1 MGRMRRRWAIRANR
15 NMGKT
20 MIRQVLICILILLII
35 IVAKKMDN
43 ALVNNTFQ
51 AVKAQ
56 FTKDITIASIADS
69 GRSFIGKFKDGTTTV
84 VASLVQGSKGLDFS
98 TPSDVPGT
106 YSASAN
112 QSGKGKTMEFSSD
125 QEIQVYAA
133 AGGTVSDIGLDAE
146 GNKYIKIHHGNDI
159 ISLYGGC
166 TSTYVQP
173 LEKVK
178 RGQIIGSVA
187 VGEGRKLKF
196 EIWNSGKLDD
206 PSKYI
211 DF

>member
-1 MGRMRRRWAIRANR
+1 MVRMRRRGPVRTNR
-15 NMGKT
+15 NMGRT
-20 MIRQVLICILILLII
+20 LIRQVLICILILLII
-35 IVAKKMDN
+35 IVAKKMDT
-43 ALVNNTFQ
+43 AIVNNTMQ
-51 AVKAQ
+51 AIKTQ
-56 FTKDITIASIADS
+56 FTKDISITNVADS
-69 GRSFIGKFKDGTTTV
+69 GKAFIGKFKDGTTAV
-84 VASLVQGSKGLDFS
+84 VASLTQGGKGLEFS

-112 QSGKGKTMEFSSD
+112 QGSTGKTMEFSSD

-146 GNKYIKIHHGNDI
+146 GNKYIKIHHGNDM

-178 RGQIIGSVA
+178 RGQMIGSVA
-187 VGEGRKLKF
+187 AGEGRKLRF
-196 EIWNSGKLDD
+196 EIWNNGKLDD
-206 PSKYI
+206 PSNYI
-211 DF
+211 AF